1 MKKFIILLPLLGFM
15 KSSAQKSSYD
25 LESLFNNVFKTEGG
39 RLYRA
44 QYPRYLSVDTILVK
58 SRLTIERI
66 KKTYPSL
73 PNIYFDIV
81 RDSSI
86 NAYSQYSNGQYFIGI
101 TIGALIVFQDA
112 FYRMASS
119 KKVFSDIG
127 DTSKEVSSKRIPS
140 LQAFR
145 LSEYQKN
152 TLHGALVIPNDF
164 NRIVLGKTLFD
175 ISIEFLVA
183 HECGHI
189 LHGHVLYENS
199 INNNFLLKEVGD
211 ERFTGNVPLPILF
224 WQDRE
229 IDADMIATSQCLIH
243 ANEFIN
249 GSSILAGKPR
259 NFYKSWQMF
268 IRLFIFS
275 TGTIYKILTDNA
287 RKSLSSLHPPPS
299 IRAYFIQA
307 EVPDILFGK
316 KGIDNID
323 VPSICLSVW
332 DEVDRAFSE
341 VSNMPL
347 DYSDMKLVLDP
358 AIHQREEDLRSYFN
372 IFYPII
378 QPFSYVDLSPLYK

>member
-1 MKKFIILLPLLGFM
+1 M
-15 KSSAQKSSYD
+15 KSRAQISSYD
-25 LESLFNNVFKTEGG
+25 LENLFNNVFKTEGG
-39 RLYRA
+39 RLNRT
-44 QYPRYLSVDTILVK
+44 QYPTYLSVDTILAE

-86 NAYSQYSNGQYFIGI
+86 NAYSKYSNGKYFIGI

-112 FYRMASS
+112 FYRMAAS
-119 KKVFSDIG
+119 KKIFSDIG
-127 DTSKEVSSKRIPS
+127 DTSKEVSSKKIPS

-152 TLHGALVIPNDF
+152 TLHRTLVIPKDF
-164 NRIVLGKTLFD
+164 NRIVLGKTLFA
-175 ISIEFLVA
+175 ISTEFIVA

-189 LHGHVLYENS
+189 LHGHVLFGNS
-199 INNNFLLKEVGD
+199 IKNDFLLKEVGD
-211 ERFTGNVPLPILF
+211 EGFTGNIPSPILF

-249 GSSILAGKPR
+249 GSSILESKPR
-259 NFYKSWQMF
+259 NYYKSWQMY

-287 RKSLSSLHPPPS
+287 RNSLCGSHPPPS

-307 EVPDILFGK
+307 DVPEILLGK
-316 KGIDNID
+316 KGIDNTD
-323 VPSICLSVW
+323 VASICFTAW

-358 AIHQREEDLRSYFN
+358 EVHQRAEDLRSYFN
-372 IFYPII
+372 VFYPII